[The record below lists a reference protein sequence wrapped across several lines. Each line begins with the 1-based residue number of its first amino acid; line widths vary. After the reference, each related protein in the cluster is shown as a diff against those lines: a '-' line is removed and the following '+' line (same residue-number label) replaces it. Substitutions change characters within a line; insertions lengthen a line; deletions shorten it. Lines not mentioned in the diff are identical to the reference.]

1 MKILNIH
8 NVNKY
13 FQKELVLKNITLD
26 IEEGSLFGFLGPNG
40 AGKTTLIRCI
50 TQIIIPDSG
59 KIIFN
64 GEKLN
69 PKHIIEM
76 GYMPEERGLY
86 KKMGVYDQ
94 LLYLSRLKGLS
105 SKEAKSK
112 IEFWL
117 EKFSIVDWKSK
128 KIEELSKGMGQKIQ
142 FIATVINAPKLLILD
157 EPFSGLDPVNADLI
171 QQEIL
176 ALNREGTT
184 IIFSTHRMEQVEQLC
199 DKIVLI
205 NKGENI
211 LNGSVK
217 EIIQE
222 NKENKYKITFSNDSL
237 IALPEN
243 MPCNILFFNNHE
255 FIFKLGQNQST
266 NGVIKRLLDSNIII
280 SSLTEILPTIK
291 EIFISKTTKNIA
303 NE

>member
-1 MKILNIH
+1 MKILDIH
-8 NVNKY
+8 NLNKY
-13 FQKELVLKNITLD
+13 FQKEQVLKNITLD

-50 TQIIIPDSG
+50 TQILIPDSG
-59 KIIFN
+59 SITFH

-86 KKMGVYDQ
+86 KKMEVYEQ

-117 EKFSIVDWKSK
+117 EKFNIVDWKSK

-142 FIATVINAPKLLILD
+142 FVATVINAPKLLILD

-176 ALNREGTT
+176 ALNRQGTT

-199 DKIVLI
+199 NKIVLI
-205 NKGENI
+205 NKGENV

-217 EIIQE
+217 EIIQG
-222 NKENKYKITFSNDSL
+222 NKENKYKITFANDSL

-243 MPCNILFFNNHE
+243 IPCKILSFNNQE
-255 FIFKLGQNQST
+255 FVFKLFENQSI
-266 NGVIKRLLDSNIII
+266 NGVIKSLLDANFTI
-280 SSLTEILPTIK
+280 SSLTEILPSIK
-291 EIFISKTTKNIA
+291 EIFISKTTKKNA

>member
-1 MKILNIH
+1 MFILNIH

-13 FQKELVLKNITLD
+13 FQKEQVLKDITLD

-50 TQIIIPDSG
+50 TQILIPDSG
-59 KIIFN
+59 KITFN

-86 KKMGVYDQ
+86 KKMGVYEQ

-105 SKEAKSK
+105 SKEAKNR

-117 EKFSIVDWKSK
+117 EKFKIEEWKNK

-142 FIATVINAPKLLILD
+142 FIATVINTPKLLILD

-176 ALNREGTT
+176 ALNKKGTT

-199 DKIVLI
+199 DKIVLV

-211 LNGSVK
+211 LSGNVK

-222 NKENKYKITFSNDSL
+222 NKKNKYKITFSSKSNITLLANLPCEILKINNNEFTFKLSKNQNINDVIKHL
-237 IALPEN
+237 LD
-243 MPCNILFFNNHE
+243 CNI
-255 FIFKLGQNQST
+255 T
-266 NGVIKRLLDSNIII
+266 MT
-280 SSLTEILPTIK
+280 SLSEILPSIK
-291 EIFISKTTKNIA
+291 EIFISKTTKKF
-303 NE
+303 